1 MRPPADFIE
10 LCCSWL
16 CFVPAYCIF
25 VGLQVHVKPYSG
37 AVRME
42 GQAWAIDEEVQPK
55 PHFWGHHRGHQPE
68 LAPAPQL
75 HGRRRVRVAQGM
87 RNLCGLFCPAWC
99 CPAFTLVLLHYNTAP
114 EPAYDTRA
122 ASRVGCGMQVTS
134 TINGILKGPSKVYLS
149 HRGEL
154 LVRGLTASMAVHI
167 RFPSSGK
174 RLARGVVRTS
184 AASISLSLAAIHMG
198 LAHSSACAQ
207 EGFIV
212 ADGRRLDS
220 PRLHGAWDDKLVAE
234 ASDGAQ
240 QVLWQKAAA
249 PANPSRYAA
258 RVPCRTK
265 MLCPTCARMRAVGRP
280 SAQVAGAHQLLL
292 PPQRD
297 DRGAQS
303 APASHGLPLALR
315 RARHGRGPLLTGFP
329 CALFRCLCL
338 HGFLCLPA
346 YG

>member
-1 MRPPADFIE
+1 MPA
-10 LCCSWL
+10 S
-16 CFVPAYCIF
+16 CIL

-55 PHFWGHHRGHQPE
+55 PHFWGTTVDINLNWH
-68 LAPAPQL
+68 L
-75 HGRRRVRVAQGM
+75 HLTFTDGDAYEWRKACATFVA
-87 RNLCGLFCPAWC
+87 CS
-99 CPAFTLVLLHYNTAP
+99 VLLGVVLLSLLSCFTITHMP
-114 EPAYDTRA
+114 KPAYDTMT
-122 ASRVGCGMQVTS
+122 ASSVGCGMQVTS

-154 LVRGLTASMAVHI
+154 LVSGLTASMAVHI

-220 PRLHGAWDDKLVAE
+220 PRLHGAWDEKLVAE

-258 RVPCRTK
+258 HLPCRTK
-265 MLCPTCARMRAVGRP
+265 TLCPTCARMRAAGRP

-303 APASHGLPLALR
+303 ATAPHGLPLALR
-315 RARHGRGPLLTGFP
+315 RARHGGGPLLTGFP
-329 CALFRCLCL
+329 CAIFRCLCL
-338 HGFLCLPA
+338 HVFLCLPA